1 MDSNCQAIISRHIG
15 YVPAI
20 IIPDKNIEMTKRRF
34 LLPENES
41 FGFCLASIRKHIKLK
56 PNEAIFFLIQNRILD
71 MKLNV
76 GEFYK
81 QYKIG
86 REPDTAF
93 LYIEILKENT
103 FGTKKERIYRNVPWI
118 RKLMEEA
125 CITPCDLF
133 VK

>member
-20 IIPDKNIEMTKRRF
+20 MIPDKNIEMTKRRF

-56 PNEAIFFLIQNRILD
+56 PSEAIFFLIENRILD

-86 REPDTAF
+86 RKPDTAF

>member
-20 IIPDKNIEMTKRRF
+20 MIPDKNIEMTKRRF

-56 PNEAIFFLIQNRILD
+56 PSEAIFFLIENRILD

-86 REPDTAF
+86 RKPDTAF

-103 FGTKKERIYRNVPWI
+103 FGTKKERVYRNVPWI

>member
-20 IIPDKNIEMTKRRF
+20 MIPDKNIEMTKRRF

-56 PNEAIFFLIQNRILD
+56 PSEAIFFLIENRILD

-81 QYKIG
+81 QYKRG
-86 REPDTAF
+86 RKPDTAF

-103 FGTKKERIYRNVPWI
+103 FGTKKERVYRNVPWI